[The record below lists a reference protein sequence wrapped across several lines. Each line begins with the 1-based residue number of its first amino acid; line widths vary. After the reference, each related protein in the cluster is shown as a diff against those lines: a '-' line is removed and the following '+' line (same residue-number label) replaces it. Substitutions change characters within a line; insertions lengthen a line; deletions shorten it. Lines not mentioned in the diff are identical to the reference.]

1 MTELLSIPDD
11 LSEIIRVKERELHD
25 INELRYERLEVN
37 LLEKEKLIFDFIK
50 RFDALKDDF
59 QYNLTL
65 LDARDHEI
73 IRLEQIIENLTKEF
87 EIKKH
92 DNQQLLKK
100 LDQFEKTTQVLYET
114 RTREQRETQVS

>member
-37 LLEKEKLIFDFIK
+37 LLEKEKLISDFIK

-100 LDQFEKTTQVLYET
+100 LDQVEKTSHELYET